1 MSQNYHL
8 SGLSISIESI
18 AWRLVVSDLHFKA
31 RLRFYGNLV
40 GTRSKTLQVP
50 RKKTVTFND
59 SILFIYCS
67 NVNDFKALSHA
78 FPSRW
83 FNPTFACPWRAENVP
98 FPGRKMNRIDFL
110 TVATNFRFLFDFY
123 WHSLLMITQ
132 FFGKIIN
139 DGFFLNHAQMA
150 FKVTRPSYF
159 LKVPSYF
166 DALWYPTFTLIISLT
181 RNP

>member
-1 MSQNYHL
+1 MEECKGKKKKEKTFREIACLARTSKVTHYIRTAFLKVCCIWCIRTRTILWKFSRRSLENFTSSQ
-8 SGLSISIESI
+8 
-18 AWRLVVSDLHFKA
+18 K
-31 RLRFYGNLV
+31 
-40 GTRSKTLQVP
+40 K
-50 RKKTVTFND
+50 KKTVTFND
-59 SILFIYCS
+59 SILGIYGS
-67 NVNDFKALSHA
+67 NVNDFKALPHA

-139 DGFFLNHAQMA
+139 DGFF
-150 FKVTRPSYF
+150 
-159 LKVPSYF
+159 
-166 DALWYPTFTLIISLT
+166 
-181 RNP
+181 